1 MASFNV
7 TVEDSSPLIVY
18 APAGAWMDT
27 PANDPLASSY
37 LGDSYHVAATQG
49 ATATI
54 TFSGTGLSIYGGHRS
69 NYGTYSISV
78 DGQTITSGTAQASD
92 ASARQLLGTAS
103 GLQYGSHTAILTNTG
118 GGSIDIDSV
127 DFEAQVGLP
136 GSVAVQR
143 TFDDNDSAISY
154 SPSATA
160 WQANSDT
167 AFFDGTLHF
176 SQTTGASASLTFS
189 GDAIAIY
196 GTVAPD
202 HANTAVSLDGNSE
215 VMPGGSSGMS
225 SVLHSQVLLYY
236 RSDLG
241 PGQHT
246 VVLSG
251 NSQTTATPFVDL
263 DFIDVFD
270 AAQSPDVSSSASI
283 PSGTVAAEN
292 TPVASAVSS
301 TPPPSLASSIS
312 SRSHLS
318 TGAKVGAVLGG
329 LIALLLLL
337 AVFGFL
343 FLRRTRTRSKAIE
356 KSMISVSPILPM
368 QRDPKALEAGVR
380 VLENPVFPLPPPTVS
395 MRHSITPSYY
405 SDPEFSGHSRGGS
418 VMSSQSTTP
427 LVPSVP
433 ILSVPP
439 ARVVPRKP
447 VPPNLGFDTNGS
459 PARPSKR
466 PPTMDFTIMEDYRV

>member
-18 APAGAWMDT
+18 APTGAWIDT

-37 LGDSYHVAATQG
+37 SGDSYHIAATQS

-78 DGQTITSGTAQASD
+78 DGQTVTSGSAQASD
-92 ASARQLLGTAS
+92 ASARQLLGAAF
-103 GLQYGSHTAILTNTG
+103 GLPYGSHTAVLTNTG

-127 DFEAQVGLP
+127 DFEAQVGQP
-136 GSVAVQR
+136 GSVAVQK
-143 TFDDNDSAISY
+143 TFDDNDSTISY
-154 SPSATA
+154 LPSTSA
-160 WQANSDT
+160 WQTNSNS

-176 SQTTGASASLTFS
+176 SETTDASASLTFS

-196 GTVAPD
+196 GTVAPN
-202 HANTAVSLDGNSE
+202 HANTAITLDGNSA
-215 VMPGGSSGMS
+215 VMPGGSGGMS

-236 RSDLG
+236 GSDLG

-246 VVLSG
+246 LLLSG
-251 NSQTTATPFVDL
+251 NSQTTSTPFIDL
-263 DFIDVFD
+263 DFINVFD
-270 AAQSPDVSSSASI
+270 AAQSPDVSSSSSM
-283 PSGTVAAEN
+283 PSVTIAAEN
-292 TPVASAVSS
+292 TPVASPVLS
-301 TPPPSLASSIS
+301 TSPPSLAHSVT
-312 SRSHLS
+312 RSGIS
-318 TGAKVGAVLGG
+318 TGAKIGAILGG

-337 AVFGFL
+337 ALFGFL
-343 FLRRTRTRSKAIE
+343 FLRRTRTRFKAIE

-368 QRDPKALEAGVR
+368 QGDPKALEAGIR
-380 VLENPVFPLPPPTVS
+380 TLENPIFPLPPPKAS
-395 MRHSITPSYY
+395 IRHSIAPSYY

-439 ARVVPRKP
+439 ARTIPRKP
-447 VPPNLGFDTNGS
+447 VPPNSASDTNGR
-459 PARPSKR
+459 PVRPSNR